1 MADEDEGVMD
11 VAVVG
16 GGVAGLAAAR
26 GLGARGLRVVVL
38 EARGRLGGRVHTVH
52 DPAWPLPVELGAEF
66 VDVPGPTFDA
76 MRRVGATAYR
86 SAGGMWEA
94 RPGGTAAPLD
104 MLEVVEKV
112 LGRLNPPPERDESF
126 AEFLARR
133 CADVGEGAR
142 ALALRYVEGFHA
154 SETDRVGVH
163 WLAKTTEGSGG
174 GGGKVRHHPL
184 GGFDQ
189 AVRGL
194 RAALAESVEVRTST
208 VVTTVSWRRG
218 HVEIRCRAATGGELP
233 PVRARRAVVTLPL
246 GVLQASGGDPGA
258 VRFEPE
264 VGATREAARRLAMGS
279 VLKIAF
285 RFRRAF
291 WEDVLR
297 FREGEGDLSE
307 HKFLMS
313 DEAFPT
319 WWTPSPVLA
328 PSIVAWAG
336 GGAAR
341 RVRESGRDPVETALV
356 ALSRI
361 LSVDRGRVE
370 AELEECRR
378 HDWDADPYARGAY
391 SYVPAGALDAQE
403 ALGRPVDGTLFFA
416 GEATA
421 SDGWN
426 GTVDGALKSGERAAR
441 EVLREM
447 EER

>member
-1 MADEDEGVMD
+1 MADRDEVVD
-11 VAVVG
+11 VVIVG

-26 GLGARGLRVVVL
+26 ELGARGARVVVL

-66 VDVPGPTFDA
+66 VDVPGPAFDA
-76 MRRVGATAYR
+76 MRRAGATAYR
-86 SAGGMWEA
+86 SAGGMWEV
-94 RPGGTAAPLD
+94 RPGGVAAPLD

-112 LGRLNPPPERDESF
+112 LGRLDPPPERDETF
-126 AEFLARR
+126 ADFLQRR

-142 ALALRYVEGFHA
+142 ALAVRYVEGFHA
-154 SETDRVGVH
+154 AEAGRVGVH
-163 WLAKTTEGSGG
+163 WLAKTTEDSGG
-174 GGGKVRHHPL
+174 GGGEVRHHPL

-194 RAALAESVEVRTST
+194 RAALAECVEVRMNT
-208 VVTTVSWRRG
+208 VVTAVAWRRG
-218 HVEIRCRAATGGELP
+218 EVEVRSRAATGGELP
-233 PVRARRAVVTLPL
+233 TVRARRAVVTLPL
-246 GVLQASGGDPGA
+246 GVLQAAEGEPGA

-264 VGATREAARRLAMGS
+264 IGDTRDAARRLEMGS

-285 RFRRAF
+285 RFRRPF

-297 FREGEGDLSE
+297 FREEDGDLSE

-313 DEAFPT
+313 DRAFPT
-319 WWTPSPVLA
+319 WWTPSPVLT

-336 GGAAR
+336 GGDAR
-341 RVRESGRDPVETALV
+341 RVREAGGDPVETAL
-356 ALSRI
+356 ASLAEI

-370 AELEECRR
+370 AELEECRW
-378 HDWDADPYARGAY
+378 HDWDADPFARGAY
-391 SYVPAGALDAQE
+391 SYVPAGALPAQK

-421 SDGWN
+421 PDGWN
-426 GTVDGALKSGERAAR
+426 GTVDGALESGQRAAR
-441 EVLREM
+441 EVLQAMDEG
-447 EER
+447 